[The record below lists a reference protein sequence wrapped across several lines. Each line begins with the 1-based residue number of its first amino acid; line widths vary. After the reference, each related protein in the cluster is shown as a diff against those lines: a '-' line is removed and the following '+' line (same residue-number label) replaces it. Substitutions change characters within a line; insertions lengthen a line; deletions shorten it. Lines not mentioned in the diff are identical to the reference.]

1 MEPHII
7 DYYNDTPNIV
17 NVIDKMNDEL
27 QALQTKY
34 DLLFKSCN
42 PTKSIETMIRSA
54 TRTHND
60 MAKLLY
66 HLYGEYHVCTSL
78 KKNEWYYYDIDMKK
92 WRFSDQGIELR
103 IKLSNE
109 IHNIFLKKGD
119 FYIKQEYDS
128 TDKEEEI
135 DNFFGHHYLK
145 TAFDLKNPNFKQK
158 IMKECKEVFYKKD
171 FLENNS
177 ESIEDLSE
185 YYNHDYYG
193 DFYKIVKDK

>member
-34 DLLFKSCN
+34 DLLLKSCN

-119 FYIKQEYDS
+119 FYIKQEYGPSSDL
-128 TDKEEEI
+128 EEI

>member
-7 DYYNDTPNIV
+7 DYYNDTPHIV

-27 QALQTKY
+27 TALQTKY
-34 DLLFKSCN
+34 DILFKSCN
-42 PTKSIETMIRSA
+42 PTKSIDNMIRSA
-54 TRTHND
+54 ARSHND

-66 HLYGEYHVCTSL
+66 HLYGEYNVCTSL

-119 FYIKQEYDS
+119 FYIKQEYNL
-128 TDKEEEI
+128 TDNG
-135 DNFFGHHYLK
+135 DDMDWDYGLNYLK

-158 IMKECKEVFYKKD
+158 IMKECSEVFYKKD

-185 YYNHDYYG
+185 YYNHDHYG
-193 DFYKIVKDK
+193 EFYKIVKDK